1 MNLYEIQEEY
11 RNNQLQKVF
20 INSTNKNIFIDEQ
33 LTHLINTNSFYV
45 DYVFKLT
52 FDKVM
57 NMNAITRNFM

>member
-33 LTHLINTNSFYV
+33 LTHLINTNSFCV
-45 DYVFKLT
+45 DRVLKLT
-52 FDKVM
+52 IDKVM